1 MHSTPIS
8 LCHLQNKGQEVG
20 GEEGEPADKEDNQ
33 DYDERLGS
41 IDVVSERLISTT
53 GSCQLSGLSCMH
65 TLLASLLHTLW
76 MLDRHQSNI
85 WYVYNALLWLKQK
98 VRVGGQKICKS
109 QEK

>member
-53 GSCQLSGLSCMH
+53 GSCQLSVC
-65 TLLASLLHTLW
+65 
-76 MLDRHQSNI
+76 
-85 WYVYNALLWLKQK
+85 
-98 VRVGGQKICKS
+98 
-109 QEK
+109 